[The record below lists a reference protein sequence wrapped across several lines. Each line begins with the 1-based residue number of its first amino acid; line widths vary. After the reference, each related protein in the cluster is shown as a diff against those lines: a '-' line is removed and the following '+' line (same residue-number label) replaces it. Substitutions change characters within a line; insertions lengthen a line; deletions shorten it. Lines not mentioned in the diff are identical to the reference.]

1 MATPKHATPV
11 ILPLGDT
18 AVLVRFGSTVDPAVH
33 RRALALAEY
42 LTRHPFPGC
51 VEAVPAY
58 ASVTVYYD
66 PCAVPVSAAAP
77 TPYDAVRTR
86 LSALLDAVGEGTEA
100 ATRTVEIPVCYGG
113 EHGPDLEAVAAACG
127 LAPEEVVALH
137 TGTTYRVYLIG
148 FAPGF
153 PYLGTVPEPIRVPRR
168 GTPRASVPAG
178 SVGIAGAQTG
188 IYPME
193 TPGGWQIIG
202 RTPIRLFQ
210 PDRDPPCLLR
220 VGDRV
225 RFRPISAE
233 AFAAWPEA
241 DTLAERANPDD
252 GTVHAHETETGP
264 AGATA

>member
-1 MATPKHATPV
+1 MATPQEDKPR
-11 ILPLGDT
+11 ILPLGDC
-18 AVLVRFGSTVDPAVH
+18 AAIVRFGTAIDPAAN
-33 RRALALAEY
+33 RRAMALAEH
-42 LTRHPFPGC
+42 LLRHPFPGL

-58 ASVTVYYD
+58 ASVTVHYN

-77 TPYDAVRTR
+77 TPFDAVRAR
-86 LSALLDAVGEGTEA
+86 LSAVLDEVGEGHEA
-100 ATRTVEIPVCYGG
+100 EPRTVEIPVCYGG

-137 TGTTYRVYLIG
+137 AGTTYRVYLIG

-153 PYLGTVPEPIRVPRR
+153 PYLGTVPEAIRVPRR
-168 GTPRASVPAG
+168 PTPRAAVPAG
-178 SVGIAGAQTG
+178 SVGIAGVQTG

-225 RFRPISAE
+225 RFRPIPAE
-233 AFAAWPEA
+233 AFTAWLDGDA
-241 DTLAERANPDD
+241 RAEGFFPDGGEGYAQRAGQD
-252 GTVHAHETETGP
+252 P
-264 AGATA
+264 AGAGL

>member
-1 MATPKHATPV
+1 MATPQEDKPL
-11 ILPLGDT
+11 ILPLGDS
-18 AVLVRFGSTVDPAVH
+18 AAIIRFGTAIDPVAN
-33 RRALALAEY
+33 RRAMALAEH
-42 LTRHPFPGC
+42 LLRCPFPGL

-58 ASVTVYYD
+58 ASVTVHYN
-66 PCAVPVSAAAP
+66 PCAVHVSSAAP
-77 TPYDAVRTR
+77 TPYDAVRAR
-86 LSALLDAVGEGTEA
+86 LSAVLAEVGEGIDA
-100 ATRTVEIPVCYGG
+100 APRTVEIPVCYGG
-113 EHGPDLEAVAAACG
+113 DHGPDLEAVAAACG
-127 LAPEEVVALH
+127 LAPEEVVGLH
-137 TGTTYRVYLIG
+137 AGTTYHVYAIG

-168 GTPRASVPAG
+168 ATPRAAVPAG

-225 RFRPISAE
+225 RFRPITEE
-233 AFAAWPEA
+233 AFAAWPDGDA
-241 DTLAERANPDD
+241 RAERAIPD
-252 GTVHAHETETGP
+252 GGEGRAQGAGQGP
-264 AGATA
+264 AGAGT